1 MKSKITMFALLF
13 SAVFFTTKAQVAT
26 WTGPAAG
33 DWDVPANWSTSLA
46 PLAADSVSIPAGF
59 TVTVTS
65 DAGSINRL
73 SVAGKLVIQTSGALT
88 VDQTNSPN
96 TSSIVTLS
104 GGEIENNGVLT
115 IKNSVEAASNTLI
128 MFGDNAD
135 RDNKLTTTG
144 VFTVDNTIGAY
155 ASLVGRVI
163 NLGMV
168 TAGRVSTF
176 KMGGVMNINMK
187 PVSCFI
193 ESFNGG
199 NLTLDGTLVLGSE
212 SDYKNLRFI
221 KIVSGGKVTV
231 ASTADITTY
240 TGFVSGNGV
249 INMQSAGTTS
259 PGATFTNKG
268 KIAIHGGPT
277 TTGYGI
283 YFNPLASMALNTF
296 VNEGTITVDGTF
308 PMGYLTVSGTASGI
322 STVNNQEGATLA
334 FYNADPTIQVVKT
347 AGTANKFTLNNAGT
361 LKVSSSAIS
370 LTSTVAVV
378 NNTGTIIY
386 DYVAGVRSVSDFKG
400 KIFAKGQ
407 NIIVN
412 LPASDKGAIALT
424 DIAGKVLKSIAVSG
438 DNCTIDRV
446 GLKGVYIL
454 RLSLQSGNF
463 THKLVL
469 N

>member
-1 MKSKITMFALLF
+1 MKTKITMFALIF
-13 SAVFFTTKAQVAT
+13 SALCFTTKAQVAT
-26 WTGPAAG
+26 WTGSTTG
-33 DWDVPANWSTSLA
+33 DWDTPANWSTSLA
-46 PLAADSVSIPAGF
+46 PLSGDSVSIPTGF

-73 SVAGKLVIQTSGALT
+73 NVAGKLVIDPSGSLT
-88 VDQTNSPN
+88 VDQATSPN
-96 TSSIVTLS
+96 GSAIVTLA
-104 GGEIENNGVLT
+104 GGEIENNGIFTV
-115 IKNSVEAASNTLI
+115 KNNVAVASNTLI
-128 MFGDNAD
+128 MFADNAE
-135 RDNKLTTTG
+135 RDNKLSTTG
-144 VFTVDNTIGAY
+144 IFTVDNTVGAY

-176 KMGGVMNINMK
+176 KMGGVMNINVK
-187 PVSCFI
+187 PVGCFI
-193 ESFNGG
+193 ETYNGG

-221 KIVSGGKVTV
+221 KIVSGGKVTI
-231 ASTADITTY
+231 APTADITVY

-249 INMQSAGTTS
+249 INLQSAGTTS

-322 STVNNQEGATLA
+322 TTVNNQAGATLA
-334 FYNADPTIQVVKT
+334 LYNTDPTTQVVKT
-347 AGTANKFTLNNAGT
+347 AGTANNFTLNNAGT

-370 LTSTVAVV
+370 LTSTIAVV
-378 NNTGTIIY
+378 NNTGTIVY
-386 DYVAGVRSVSDFKG
+386 DYIAGVHPIADFKG
-400 KIFAKGQ
+400 KIYADGQ
-407 NIIVN
+407 NIIVS
-412 LPASDKGAIALT
+412 LPTAEKGQITLLDVT
-424 DIAGKVLKSIAVSG
+424 GRTLKSASIKGERNLISTA
-438 DNCTIDRV
+438 N
-446 GLKGVYIL
+446 LKGVFII
-454 RLSLQSGNF
+454 RLIMQNGSYSQ
-463 THKLVL
+463 KVCL